1 MKLLP
6 VLLLIVAVMSSC
18 NGNKQKQAPPQ
29 KVPVIKVEKM
39 NLPMYSLFVGQVYGF
54 KDIPIRARVE
64 GYLEGIHFKEGLAV
78 KKGQLLYTIDSQ
90 PFEAEVAARQS
101 DVAEAK
107 TMLVKAEA
115 EYNRYKPLVKTNAV
129 SKSDYDAVK
138 AQYEATQAAVEASE
152 ANLRLANIKLSYTKI
167 KSPINGI
174 IGKTQAKVGEFVGR
188 DPNPVILNTVSRIDK
203 IHVEF
208 FISENQYL
216 KLARFMISQDS
227 TVQGSSSEN
236 ENNLQLVLSDGSLH
250 KYKGRVDFIDRGVD
264 PNTGA
269 MLIQASFPNP
279 NLLVRPGQYAKVK
292 IKHVEKKVIAL
303 PQRCIKEIQGEYSV
317 YVVTPDSIVENK
329 QIVIGTGIGDMW
341 IVKEGLQPGEMVV
354 IDALQKVGSGMKV
367 IPQITEF
374 KSKSNLQDE

>member
-6 VLLLIVAVMSSC
+6 VLLLTMAVITSC
-18 NGNKQKQAPPQ
+18 NGNKQKQASLQ
-29 KVPVIKVEKM
+29 KIPVIKVEKRE
-39 NLPMYSLFVGQVYGF
+39 LPMYSLFVGQVYGF

-64 GYLEGIHFKEGLAV
+64 GYLEEIHFKEGSPV

-101 DVAEAK
+101 DVAEAM

-129 SKSDYDAVK
+129 SRSDYDAVK
-138 AQYEATQAAVEASE
+138 AEYEATQAAVEASE
-152 ANLRLANIKLSYTKI
+152 ANLRLAKIKLSYTRI

-174 IGKTQAKVGEFVGR
+174 IGKTNAKVGEFVGK

-203 IHVEF
+203 IRVEF

-216 KLARFMISQDS
+216 KLARFLNRQDS
-227 TVQGSSSEN
+227 TVQKPSSKN

-279 NLLVRPGQYAKVK
+279 ERLVRPGQYAKVK
-292 IKHVEKKVIAL
+292 IKHEEKKVIAL
-303 PQRCIKEIQGEYSV
+303 PQRCIKEIQGEYLV
-317 YVVTPDSIVENK
+317 YVVTADSIIEP
-329 QIVIGTGIGDMW
+329 QIVEVGYVSGDMW
-341 IVKEGLQPGEMVV
+341 EIKEGLKEGELVV
-354 IDALQKVGSGMKV
+354 IDALQMVRKGQKV
-367 IPQITEF
+367 IPDLIKFE
-374 KSKSNLQDE
+374 SKAQL

>member
-6 VLLLIVAVMSSC
+6 VLLLTMAVITSC
-18 NGNKQKQAPPQ
+18 NGNKQKQASLQ
-29 KVPVIKVEKM
+29 KIPVIKVEKRE
-39 NLPMYSLFVGQVYGF
+39 LPMYSLFVGQVYGF

-64 GYLEGIHFKEGLAV
+64 GYLEEIHFKEGSPV

-101 DVAEAK
+101 DVAEAM

-129 SKSDYDAVK
+129 SRSDYDAVK
-138 AQYEATQAAVEASE
+138 AEYEATQAAVEASE
-152 ANLRLANIKLSYTKI
+152 ANLRLAKIKLSYTRI

-174 IGKTQAKVGEFVGR
+174 IGKTNAKVGEFVGK

-203 IHVEF
+203 IRVEF

-216 KLARFMISQDS
+216 KLARFLNRQDS
-227 TVQGSSSEN
+227 TVQKPSSKN

-279 NLLVRPGQYAKVK
+279 ERLVRPGQYAKVK
-292 IKHVEKKVIAL
+292 IKHEEKKVIAL
-303 PQRCIKEIQGEYSV
+303 PQRCIKEIQGEYLV
-317 YVVTPDSIVENK
+317 YVVTADSIIEPQTVE
-329 QIVIGTGIGDMW
+329 VGYVSGDMW
-341 IVKEGLQPGEMVV
+341 EIKEGLKEGELVV
-354 IDALQKVGSGMKV
+354 IDALQMVRKGQKV
-367 IPQITEF
+367 IPDLIKFE
-374 KSKSNLQDE
+374 SKAQL